1 MKKIL
6 TVSTSFALVL
16 TQASSVFA
24 QTLRIDQP
32 PLVKFPS
39 IGKLISNGISLIMII
54 AAIATFFYLVWGGL
68 EWITSG
74 GEKAGTEAARS
85 KITNAFI
92 GLFVVF
98 AAWAIMKFI
107 EQFFGICILGCDI
120 TPPTP

>member
-1 MKKIL
+1 MKK
-6 TVSTSFALVL
+6 LVL
-16 TQASSVFA
+16 SLSLFLTGVPQAHA
-24 QTLRIDQP
+24 QSQIVIPKPAQVNILD
-32 PLVKFPS
+32 
-39 IGKLISNGISLIMII
+39 IGKLISNSVSLLMIL

-74 GEKAGTEAARS
+74 GEKAGTEAAKS

-98 AAWAIMKFI
+98 AAWAIMKLI

-120 TPPTP
+120 AIPKP